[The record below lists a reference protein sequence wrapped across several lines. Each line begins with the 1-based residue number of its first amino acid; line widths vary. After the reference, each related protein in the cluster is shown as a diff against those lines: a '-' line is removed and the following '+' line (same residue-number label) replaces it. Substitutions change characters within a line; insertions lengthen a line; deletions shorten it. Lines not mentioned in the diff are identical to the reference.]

1 MKDRRISRWVTA
13 AGLSLLL
20 HGLFFLLLAVLLP
33 LWPAEPPQEPVLEI
47 DLVSGG
53 GSGGASSASGG
64 GQDAFLALPPAAYA
78 VSDASAG
85 TPAFPDSALPVSGGS
100 NPVSAGTAAGTGN
113 GRGIGEGART
123 GNGQGNGDGN
133 GSGPADGEGT
143 GTVEAP
149 RILSAPEPV
158 YPEAARR
165 RGQEG
170 TAVVG
175 LLIGEDGTIRETW
188 IETSAGDASLDEA
201 ALEAVRSWRFVPAR
215 QGGSPVAARSRVPVV
230 FQLH

>member
-1 MKDRRISRWVTA
+1 MKVRHIFRWGTA

-33 LWPAEPPQEPVLEI
+33 LWPAEPPQVPVLEI

-53 GSGGASSASGG
+53 GSGGTSSASGG
-64 GQDAFLALPPAAYA
+64 GQDAFLSLPSAAYA

-85 TPAFPDSALPVSGGS
+85 TPAFPDSALPVSGGA
-100 NPVSAGTAAGTGN
+100 NPVSESAAAGTGN
-113 GRGIGEGART
+113 GRGIGEGAGT
-123 GNGQGNGDGN
+123 GNGQGNGNGN
-133 GSGPADGEGT
+133 GSGPANGKKP

-158 YPEAARR
+158 YPETARQ

-175 LLIGEDGTIRETW
+175 LLIREDGTVRETW

-201 ALEAVRSWRFVPAR
+201 AIEAVRSWRFVPAR
-215 QGGSPVAARSRVPVV
+215 QDGSPVAARSRVPVV